1 MWRERK
7 STMRTMFKQAA
18 AFLAGAAA
26 LACASATAQAIE
38 GAVQY
43 PHGAEGF
50 YAGALPPPGTYFLAY
65 GIHYQGERQDSSG
78 NAVRVP
84 GGTVNLEV
92 NAIAPRIVH
101 MTDKTLFGGQYGVHA
116 IIPFFRNTLEV
127 GGASDTNSGLGDIT
141 VNPFILAWHRPDL
154 HAAVGLD
161 INIPTGKY
169 STTRRLGNNIG
180 ANYWSFEPL
189 LAVTWLPGDGW
200 ELNGKFMYNYKLEN
214 NATNVQSGDEIHV
227 DYTVGKTVAENLTL
241 GVGGYW
247 VHQLSDDERN
257 GVNLNNKARVFSVG
271 PQVKYQAGAT
281 SLIAKW
287 HHEIDSKSA
296 FEGDRVVLKMV
307 TPF

>member
-1 MWRERK
+1 
-7 STMRTMFKQAA
+7 MRTSFKQAA
-18 AFLAGAAA
+18 AGLVAAA
-26 LACASATAQAIE
+26 TLVYAGTAAQAVE

-50 YAGALPPPGTYFLAY
+50 YAGALPPPGTYFLGY
-65 GIHYQGERQDSSG
+65 GIRYDGTLQNASG
-78 NAVRVP
+78 NDVVTP
-84 GGTVNLEV
+84 GGTVDLEV
-92 NAIAPRIVH
+92 NAIAARVVH

-116 IIPFFRNTLEV
+116 IVPVFRNTV
-127 GGASDTNSGLGDIT
+127 SIGGASNTNTGLGDIT

-154 HAAVGLD
+154 HTAVGLD

-169 STTRRLGNNIG
+169 STTRPLGNNIG

-200 ELNGKFMYNYKLEN
+200 EVNGKFMYNTKLEN
-214 NATNVQSGDEIHV
+214 PDTNVRSGDEIHV
-227 DYTVGKTVAENLTL
+227 DYTIGKTVAENLTL

-247 VHQLSDDERN
+247 VHQVTDDELN
-257 GVNLNNKARVFSVG
+257 GVSLNNKARVFAIG

-287 HHEIDSKSA
+287 HHEVESKSA
-296 FEGDRVVLKMV
+296 FQGDRVILKVV

>member
-1 MWRERK
+1 MRK
-7 STMRTMFKQAA
+7 MFKQAA
-18 AFLAGAAA
+18 AALAGAAA
-26 LACASATAQAIE
+26 MACAATTAQAVE

-65 GIHYQGERQDSSG
+65 GIHYQGELQNSAGDT
-78 NAVRVP
+78 VRLP
-84 GGTVNLEV
+84 GGGTVDLEV

-101 MTDKTLFGGQYGVHA
+101 MTDKTLFGGQYGMHA
-116 IIPFFRNTLEV
+116 VVPFFRNTLSV

-141 VNPFILAWHRPDL
+141 INPFILAWHRPDL
-154 HAAVGLD
+154 HYAIGLD

-169 STTRRLGNNIG
+169 DTGRRLGNNIG

-189 LAVTWLPGDGW
+189 FAVTWLPGDGW
-200 ELNGKFMYNYKLEN
+200 ELNGKFMYNTKLEN
-214 NATNVQSGDEIHV
+214 PDTDVQSGDEIHV
-227 DYTVGKTVAENLTL
+227 DYTIGKQVSDKLTL

-247 VHQLSDDERN
+247 VHQLTDDTRY
-257 GVNLNNKARVFSVG
+257 GVDLNNEARVFAIG

-281 SLIAKW
+281 SLIAKF
-287 HHEIDSKSA
+287 HHEVASESA
-296 FEGDRVVLKMV
+296 FEGDRVILKMV